1 MPGVE
6 HPSGIAAD
14 DAAWSAG
21 AILQKLD
28 RLATCTERAGE
39 ITRRFLTPEHAR
51 AIDMVGNWMRQAGLQ
66 TSLDSSG
73 TLIGTAGGGSPGA
86 PKLLL
91 GSHIDTVCNAGR
103 YDGCMGVLI
112 GIALAARLR
121 HANLPYTLEIRAF
134 GDEEGVRFP
143 VTLTGAHATAG
154 TFDPRWL
161 SVQDT
166 AGATLAGALEA
177 FGLDAGALLSGAC
190 KAEGAFAYL
199 EIHIEQGPVLEAAN
213 LPVGVVTAINGASR
227 WELKVT
233 GRAGHAGTVPMDRRQ
248 DALVGAAA
256 MILAA
261 RRIARGRQNVVA
273 TTGRIA
279 VSPGATNVI
288 PGECIFT
295 LDLRAPDDG
304 LRAAAEREML
314 DEFEQAAR
322 ESGTTLVATRLHAAS
337 AVACD
342 PRLQSALAGAIEAAG
357 LPVLHLPSGAGHDG
371 MAIASLCPIGM
382 LFVRCAGGI
391 SHHPAEAVTESDV
404 GAALDIMAATL
415 RNIDPALFMS
425 H

>member
-1 MPGVE
+1 V
-6 HPSGIAAD
+6 
-14 DAAWSAG
+14 
-21 AILQKLD
+21 
-28 RLATCTERAGE
+28 
-39 ITRRFLTPEHAR
+39 
-51 AIDMVGNWMRQAGLQ
+51 
-66 TSLDSSG
+66 
-73 TLIGTAGGGSPGA
+73 
-86 PKLLL
+86 
-91 GSHIDTVCNAGR
+91 
-103 YDGCMGVLI
+103 
-112 GIALAARLR
+112 
-121 HANLPYTLEIRAF
+121 
-134 GDEEGVRFP
+134 
-143 VTLTGAHATAG
+143 
-154 TFDPRWL
+154 
-161 SVQDT
+161 
-166 AGATLAGALEA
+166 TLAGALEA

-357 LPVLHLPSGAGHDG
+357 LPVLRLPSGAGHDG